1 MVNNIYHVL
10 EYASKQYPNQ
20 VAIMYQDHRISYQE
34 LKEAVDRLANGLT
47 SLELSPGDRIALM
60 LPNIPHFII
69 SYFALLKIGVTVVP
83 VSIFFKSEEIHHQLE
98 DSEVKGIIFW
108 EGFRSSVVEAVHDL
122 DTCEKL
128 IVLGE
133 KAVPEEIRL
142 AFLMETKEPLEET
155 AAVDVD
161 DTALIGYTAGISGR
175 PKGAELTHGN
185 ILSNINTCSGFL
197 KLDAEDSVIAVVP
210 LYHPIGIILTMG
222 AFFNVGGR
230 IVLIP
235 KFNSEIVL
243 KAIESDKSTYFV
255 GVPSMYQDFLK
266 VEANTVDISSLKF
279 CLSSGDAL
287 KEETIEAFESKFKVP
302 ILEGYGSTEATMVSF
317 NSPARERKP
326 GSIGLPLPGIE
337 MKIISESGSEVR
349 TGQVGEIIVQGPNV
363 MKGYLN
369 RPEATKEV
377 MRNGWLYTGDLALL
391 HENGYGYI
399 VGRRKDV
406 IVKSGFSVYPRE
418 VERFLFGHPKVK
430 EVVVVGLPDSRQG
443 EEIHACIVLKEGEE
457 ATPEEIIE
465 YIKERIAAYKCPR
478 IIHFSSDL
486 PRGPTGR
493 VMRNKVRQTLMD
505 NADKK

>member
-1 MVNNIYHVL
+1 MVNNIYYIL
-10 EYASKQYPNQ
+10 ENAAKRFPNQ
-20 VAIMYQDHRISYQE
+20 VAITYQDHRISFHD
-34 LKEAVDRLANGLT
+34 LKEATDRLANGLK
-47 SLELSPGDRIALM
+47 SLGLESGDRIALM
-60 LPNIPHFII
+60 LPNIPHFVM
-69 SYFALLKIGVTVVP
+69 SYFALLKIGVSVVP

-122 DTCEKL
+122 DTCENL

-133 KAVPEEIRL
+133 KAAPEEIRL
-142 AFLMETKEPLEET
+142 AFLIETKEPLEET
-155 AAVDVD
+155 LSVDMD
-161 DTALIGYTAGISGR
+161 ETALIGYTAGISGR

-185 ILSNINTCSGFL
+185 ILSNINTCSEFL
-197 KLDAEDSVIAVVP
+197 KLGSEDSVIAVVP
-210 LYHPIGIILTMG
+210 LYHPIGLILTMG
-222 AFFNVGGR
+222 AFFSVGGR
-230 IVLIP
+230 VVLIP
-235 KFNSEIVL
+235 KFNTEIVL
-243 KAIESDKSTYFV
+243 RAIETDKSTYFV

-266 VEANTVDISSLKF
+266 VEDNSVDISSLKF
-279 CLSSGDAL
+279 CLSSGDGL
-287 KEETIEAFESKFKVP
+287 KEETMEAFESKFKVP
-302 ILEGYGSTEATMVSF
+302 ILEGYGLTEATMVSF
-317 NSPARERKP
+317 NSPSRERKA
-326 GSIGLPLPGIE
+326 GSIGLPLPGVE

-377 MRNGWLYTGDLALL
+377 LRNGWLYTGDLAHL
-391 HENGYGYI
+391 HENGYGFI

-418 VERFLFGHPKVK
+418 VERFLFGYPKIK
-430 EVVVVGLPDSRQG
+430 EAVVVGLPDSRQG
-443 EEIHACIVLKEGEE
+443 EEIHACIVLKDGEE
-457 ATPEEIIE
+457 ATQEEIIE

-493 VMRNKVRQTLMD
+493 VMRNKVRQSLMVA
-505 NADKK
+505 ADKK